1 MVGSY
6 FSMKWP
12 DTNWT
17 VSADLPTPPD
27 PSTTTLNS
35 FIVVTKLQDFELS
48 NHVFHLLLTT
58 SARHCHYHSL
68 EVDSD
73 PQTRSQFYMGTFL
86 TLTEPFPNPN
96 SSRLSAKRP
105 PSQSLSKDGPLVNWS
120 RSTGPAVCPTAE
132 GGAPQF
138 RGLAPA
144 HVAFLTDLETSK
156 RLLL

>member
-73 PQTRSQFYMGTFL
+73 PQTRSQFYMGAFL

-96 SSRLSAKRP
+96 PLSTIRKEA
-105 PSQSLSKDGPLVNWS
+105 PLVKASQRVVHW
-120 RSTGPAVCPTAE
+120 STG
-132 GGAPQF
+132 
-138 RGLAPA
+138 
-144 HVAFLTDLETSK
+144 
-156 RLLL
+156 LLVQVHRSSSVSDC